1 MNFNRRIMFL
11 AVLSGL
17 GLGAAYASD
26 TTAESAAMPPAFAA
40 SRLSPEL
47 DSPPA
52 TSPTVSLNPSAVT
65 DDNLWQRVRVGFQL
79 EPLDSPLVQEHEEWY
94 TNRPDYIQRFVERG
108 SKYLHHIVEEV
119 EKRNMPMEIALLPVI
134 ESAFNPK
141 AYSRSKAAGMWQF
154 IPSTGK
160 NFGLKQDWQTDNRRD
175 VLASTHA
182 ALNYLEKLHGMFN
195 SWELALA
202 AYNCG
207 EGCIARAIA
216 TNQRKGL
223 PTDYLSLNLP
233 LETRNYVPK
242 LIAVKNIIL
251 APGSYGIELEQLPDQ
266 PYFTTV
272 KAPPKIDV
280 KLAAKLANMPEEEFV
295 ALNPA
300 FNRPVAAPQSGE
312 FLLPLDK
319 ADVFRT
325 NLESYDRPLVSW
337 TTYNAKRGE
346 SLDKIGRKYG
356 VSGSYLRAVNV
367 SLRERR
373 NKLAQPATIM
383 VPMGA
388 KGGFVKAVFETK
400 NAAAA
405 PAPNAPAAHAPPATY
420 RVRQGDTLYGIAL
433 KYDLTVD
440 EIKDANNL
448 RDSALSIG
456 QVLRLNANTV
466 AAAPAPAQAK
476 TETAPHLTK
485 IALASATLYTIR
497 AGDTLF
503 TIAQKFGVALND
515 LLHWNKLSPKSVI
528 QPGHK
533 VRVSA

>member
-1 MNFNRRIMFL
+1 MFL

-17 GLGAAYASD
+17 GLGAACASEPTPD
-26 TTAESAAMPPAFAA
+26 AAVAPPDFTA

-47 DSPPA
+47 ASPPA
-52 TSPTVSLNPSAVT
+52 AAPAAVPAPAVSLNSSTLT
-65 DDNLWQRVRVGFQL
+65 DDNLWQRVRLGFQL
-79 EPLDSPLVQEHEEWY
+79 EPLDSPLVQENEEWY

-108 SKYLHHIVEEV
+108 AKYLHHIVEEV
-119 EKRNMPMEIALLPVI
+119 EKRNMPMEIALLPVV

-160 NFGLKQDWQTDNRRD
+160 NFGLKQDWQNDNRRD
-175 VLASTHA
+175 ILASTHA
-182 ALNYLEKLHGMFN
+182 ALDYLEKLHGMFD

-207 EGCIARAIA
+207 EGCVARAIA
-216 TNQRKGL
+216 INQRKGL
-223 PTDYLSLNLP
+223 PTDYLSLKLP
-233 LETRNYVPK
+233 PETRNYVPK

-251 APGSYGIELEQLPDQ
+251 APGSYGIELDQLPDQ
-266 PYFTTV
+266 PYFTAV

-280 KLAAKLANMPEEEFV
+280 KLAAKLADMPEDEFV

-346 SLDKIGRKYG
+346 SLDQIGRKYG

-367 SLRERR
+367 SLKERR
-373 NKLAQPATIM
+373 KRLAQPATIM

-388 KGGFVKAVFETK
+388 KGGFVKAVFENK
-400 NAAAA
+400 AAAAA
-405 PAPNAPAAHAPPATY
+405 PAASTAAAPQPPATY
-420 RVRQGDTLYGIAL
+420 RVRQGDTLFGIAM
-433 KYDLTVD
+433 KYDLSVD
-440 EIKDANNL
+440 EIKDANHL
-448 RDSALSIG
+448 TGSTLSIG
-456 QVLRLNANTV
+456 KVLRLSANAD
-466 AAAPAPAQAK
+466 AAAPAPAQPKA
-476 TETAPHLTK
+476 EPAPTLIK
-485 IALASATLYTIR
+485 AAAAATSHYIIQ

-503 TIAQKFGVALND
+503 SISQKFGVALAD
-515 LLHWNKLSPKSVI
+515 LLRWNKLSPKSVI
-528 QPGHK
+528 QPGRK

>member
-1 MNFNRRIMFL
+1 MFL
-11 AVLSGL
+11 AALSGL
-17 GLGAAYASD
+17 GLGAACASE
-26 TTAESAAMPPAFAA
+26 TTAEPTATPPAFTA
-40 SRLSPEL
+40 SRLAPEL
-47 DSPPA
+47 ASAPA
-52 TSPTVSLNPSAVT
+52 AIPAVSLNPSALT

-108 SKYLHHIVEEV
+108 AKYLHHIVEEV
-119 EKRNMPMEIALLPVI
+119 EKRNMPMEIALLPVV
-134 ESAFNPK
+134 ESAFNPN

-175 VLASTHA
+175 ILASTHA
-182 ALNYLEKLHGMFN
+182 ALNYLEKLYGTFN

-207 EGCIARAIA
+207 EGCVARAIA
-216 TNQRKGL
+216 ANQRKGL

-233 LETRNYVPK
+233 PETRNYVPK

-251 APGSYGIELEQLPDQ
+251 APGSYGIELDQLPDQ
-266 PYFTTV
+266 PYFITV

-280 KLAAKLANMPEEEFV
+280 KLAAKLADMPEEEFV

-337 TTYNAKRGE
+337 TIYNAKRGE
-346 SLDKIGRKYG
+346 SLDQIGRKYG

-383 VPMGA
+383 VPMSA
-388 KGGFVKAVFETK
+388 KGSFVKAVMETRT
-400 NAAAA
+400 AAA
-405 PAPNAPAAHAPPATY
+405 PAANMPAAHEPPATY

-448 RDSALSIG
+448 GSSALSIG
-456 QVLRLNANTV
+456 QVLRLNANAV
-466 AAAPAPAQAK
+466 AAAPAPAQPKA
-476 TETAPHLTK
+476 ETAPRLTK
-485 IALASATLYTIR
+485 VALASTTLYTIR

-503 TIAQKFGVALND
+503 SIAQKFGVALND
-515 LLHWNKLSPKSVI
+515 LLRWNKLSPKSVI
-528 QPGHK
+528 QPGHR
-533 VRVSA
+533 VRVAA